1 MIRDYTQIPSF
12 NVGEITFLI
21 KNALEERFPVVRVKG
36 EISNFRPAASGHCY
50 FNLKDRD
57 AVLTSVLFRQQRQG
71 LDFTPSD
78 GMSVTVIGRITVYPQ
93 RGNYQLICESMEQSG
108 RGDLLY
114 QLEMLKKKLE
124 AEGLFAPERKRPLPD
139 YPRTIAAVTSARGAA
154 VQDIIQVLKRRMKS
168 FRLKIYDTVVQG
180 EQSAPSIVRS
190 LAAANRSDDVDVIIL
205 ARGGGS
211 MEDLISFSDERV
223 VRAVASSDIP
233 VISGVGHETDFSL
246 ADFAA
251 DHRAP
256 TPSAA
261 AEIVSARTLELA
273 QGLSGTRS
281 ELSRLL
287 GHSVERARWRLGS
300 CGKDVLTKILRE
312 NIEEFRQFPDLWKM
326 EQTGL
331 LNEKI
336 KGYRFRSTLMREQI
350 ASASPEIMLSRG
362 YSLIYRDDSI
372 ISSSASLKE
381 GDRLT
386 LKFRDGERT
395 AVVEGE
401 QK

>member
-1 MIRDYTQIPSF
+1 MIRGYTEIPSY
-12 NVGEITFLI
+12 NVSEITFLI
-21 KNALEERFPVVRVKG
+21 KNALEERFPVVRIKG

-57 AVLTSVLFRQQRQG
+57 AVLTSVLFRQQRQT
-71 LDFTPSD
+71 LNFAPAD

-93 RGNYQLICESMEQSG
+93 RGNYQLICETMEQSG

-124 AEGLFAPERKRPLPD
+124 QEGLFNAERKREIPP

-168 FRLKIYDTVVQG
+168 FRLLVFDTVVQG
-180 EQSAPSIVRS
+180 EMSAPSIVRS
-190 LAAANRSDDVDVIIL
+190 LRAANSRDDVDLILL

-223 VRAVASSDIP
+223 VRAVASSEVP

-246 ADFAA
+246 SDFAA

-261 AEIVSARTLELA
+261 AEIASAKTLELEQRLGA
-273 QGLSGTRS
+273 SRQ
-281 ELSRLL
+281 ELQRLL
-287 GHSVERARWRLGS
+287 SHSVEKARWRYEGCS
-300 CGKDVLTKILRE
+300 REVLSKVFRE
-312 NIEEFRQFPDLWKM
+312 SIEEYRQMPDLWKIDTVGVLK
-326 EQTGL
+326 ER
-331 LNEKI
+331 I
-336 KGYRFRSTLMREQI
+336 KDGRFRCRLIREQI
-350 ASASPEIMLSRG
+350 ASASPETMLSRG
-362 YSLIYRDDSI
+362 YSLIYRDKSI
-372 ISSSASLKE
+372 ISSAESLNK

-386 LKFRDGERT
+386 LKFKDGERS

-401 QK
+401 